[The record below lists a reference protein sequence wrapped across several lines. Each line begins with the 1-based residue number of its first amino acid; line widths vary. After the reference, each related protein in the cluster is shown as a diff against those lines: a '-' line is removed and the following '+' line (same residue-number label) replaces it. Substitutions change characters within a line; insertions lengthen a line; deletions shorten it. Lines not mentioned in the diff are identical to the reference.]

1 MIERRFCDKCI
12 ITRSAGDDSRRVEG
26 YALVFNSLSRDLGGV
41 VERIAPHAL
50 DGVLED
56 SDIKCWL
63 NHDASRGA
71 LARCR
76 GANVPQAEAGNSLEL
91 EVDDIGLR
99 YAFDAPRTA
108 LGDELLESLRR
119 GDINQ
124 SSFAFTVKED
134 KWERM
139 EDGMA
144 RRTILKFDRLYDVSP
159 VYDPAYLGTSVELD
173 RRGYD
178 EMVAKEEAEK
188 RAAEEARKAE
198 LAEYFDEL
206 EKMLPLNQL

>member
-12 ITRSAGDDSRRVEG
+12 TRSVDSDSRRVEG

-99 YAFDAPRTA
+99 YAFDAPNTA

-134 KWERM
+134 KWERT

-144 RRTILKFDRLYDVSP
+144 RRTILKFDRLFDVSP
-159 VYDPAYLGTSVELD
+159 VYDPAYLGTSVDID

-206 EKMLPLNQL
+206 EKLLP

>member
-1 MIERRFCDKCI
+1 MIERRFCDKC

-41 VERIAPHAL
+41 VEQIDPHAL

-99 YAFDAPRTA
+99 YAFDAPNTA

-206 EKMLPLNQL
+206 EKLLP

>member
-1 MIERRFCDKCI
+1 MIERRYNDQCT
-12 ITRSAGDDSRRVEG
+12 TRALGNDSRGVEG
-26 YALVFNSLSRDLGGV
+26 YALVFNSLSRDLGGI
-41 VERIAPHAL
+41 VEMIDPHAL
-50 DGVLED
+50 DGVLEN

-63 NHDASRGA
+63 NHDAARGA

-76 GANVPQAEAGNSLEL
+76 GANLPQAAAGNSLAL
-91 EVDDIGLR
+91 EVDGIGLK
-99 YAFDAPRTA
+99 YSFDAPNTA

-124 SSFAFTVKED
+124 SSFAFTVAED
-134 KWERM
+134 RWERM
-139 EDGMA
+139 ADGMVK
-144 RRTILKFDRLYDVSP
+144 RTILRFERLYDVSP

-178 EMVAKEEAEK
+178 DLIALEDAEK

-198 LAEYFDEL
+198 LADYFDEL
-206 EKMLPLNQL
+206 EKMLQ

>member
-12 ITRSAGDDSRRVEG
+12 TRSADSDSRRVEG

-76 GANVPQAEAGNSLEL
+76 GANVQQAEAGNSLEL

-99 YAFDAPRTA
+99 YAFDAPHTA

-144 RRTILKFDRLYDVSP
+144 RRTILKFDRLFDVSP
-159 VYDPAYLGTSVELD
+159 VYDPAYLGTSVDID

-206 EKMLPLNQL
+206 EKLLP

>member
-1 MIERRFCDKCI
+1 MVERRFCDKCI
-12 ITRSAGDDSRRVEG
+12 TRSLDDDSRRVEG
-26 YALVFNSLSRDLGGV
+26 YALVFDSLSRDLGGV
-41 VERIAPHAL
+41 VEIIDSHAM
-50 DGVLED
+50 DGVLD
-56 SDIKCWL
+56 NSDVKCWL
-63 NHDASRGA
+63 NHDSSRGA

-76 GANVPQAEAGNSLEL
+76 GSKLPQAEAGNSLEL

-99 YAFDAPRTA
+99 YSFDSPRTA

-124 SSFAFTVKED
+124 SSFAFTVAED

-139 EDGMA
+139 PDGMA
-144 RRTILKFDRLYDVSP
+144 KRTILRFERLFDVSP
-159 VYDPAYLGTSVELD
+159 VYDPAYFGTSVELD

-178 EMVAKEEAEK
+178 ELIAREDAEK
-188 RAAEEARKAE
+188 REAEAARKAE

-206 EKMLPLNQL
+206 EKLLP